1 MRRSGSARPLRGN
14 NARSF
19 RTVGLV
25 VVATVLVSASRP
37 ALSQTLD
44 LSTFSYFPQRTT
56 PATAADPYGYALDR
70 PSLPAGTPQTTVFE
84 FNANWGNLAVGQA
97 AALNTTATRAGLPVN
112 GLTGLGVTVAVIDSG
127 IDAQF
132 RTANPADGF
141 SSIHPEFVGR
151 LDTRSRAF
159 LAEGGATL
167 DILDRDGHGT
177 HVAGTI
183 GANRNGVGMM
193 GIAPDANIVALK
205 GIGAKGEPV
214 FDSEAA
220 LAYAASLPDVRV
232 VNGSYGPTIV
242 ANTTIWQTGDL
253 TSELA
258 AVRAALTAGKVLVF
272 ANGNDFASAPVVSR
286 NPTGIALF
294 PFIRPANAGLGVYND
309 GGRNFDFSSLAT
321 LPGSIIA
328 VANVDASLKI
338 SPDSNRCGVTA
349 NWCVSAPGGGTDD
362 GAAAI
367 LSAYPRAVAGTNVG
381 PSAQETYRAIT
392 GTSMATPHVSG
403 VLAVLFQAFPA
414 YSPLDI
420 VRLLFATTQD
430 LGTPGIDDI
439 YGRGLVRLDRALS
452 APAIDPAAAA
462 NTATLTAGETRY
474 WSAPVT
480 ANGTLT
486 VTGAGR
492 EQGAGSELV
501 VAGRTT
507 LRGAVRAEAV
517 DVEVDGTLTTPLL
530 TIAQNASLSGEG
542 DIFGNVDVKGLFSPG
557 SGNGG
562 DLVIHGNA
570 TLGDSS
576 LFHALIDASDAEDG
590 VVDYSVAVVAGQ
602 GHGFRVAGALVFDVF
617 GITGTNRIGGIG
629 SKFPLVLA
637 ADGASIL
644 GRFASVSVTAENGL
658 TGLPAASRIDLLYR
672 PDAIVGAITPAAYA
686 RLEANG
692 VALSD
697 RQRAVASALDR
708 ARGQPGDAMSD
719 QALAV
724 FDPLFGQSAADLPRV
739 FEQLS
744 GAGSSANA
752 QASVEDSRRFT
763 SLIGGR
769 LDALRSGTAG
779 IQGDFAPNLAT
790 ASTGTGGLFV
800 SPTAFVPTTFT
811 ALAGTPTGV
820 AGPGEA
826 RSGTGLW
833 GLGFGNGYR
842 VGADTSGPG
851 LRAQGGGLMLGADRA
866 IDPSLLVGAA
876 FGYARSSTTSSGTR
890 GTSDTYLGAAY
901 LGYQRDGVEVDAIAG
916 LAYATLDSLRSFA
929 PFGGVMTAR
938 GRADGL
944 GAVASVEAGYRFLV
958 PTEAGLLGIKPLVG
972 LAYNDLHRSGFA
984 ETGASGF
991 GLSFAGQ
998 TFGRATT
1005 FAGVST
1011 GLDLV
1016 TAGGL
1021 AIRPD
1026 LRLGWTHDLLDASP
1040 FTTTALLGLPFR
1052 TRDAWPGR
1060 DGVLV
1065 DARVTLWSYES
1076 VSLFAGYRGEF
1087 RSSAAS
1093 HQGHAGLR
1101 VSW

>member
-1 MRRSGSARPLRGN
+1 MRRSGKARP
-14 NARSF
+14 F
-19 RTVGLV
+19 RKAGLV
-25 VVATVLVSASRP
+25 AVSTVLALASRP
-37 ALSQTLD
+37 ARSQAVD
-44 LSTFSYFPQRTT
+44 LSTFAYFPQRTA
-56 PATAADPYGYALDR
+56 PASAADPYGFALDR
-70 PSLPAGTPQTTVFE
+70 PSLPPGTPQPTLFE
-84 FNANWGNLAVGQA
+84 FNANWGSLAVGQA
-97 AALNTTATRAGLPVN
+97 AALNTNATRAGLPVN

-132 RTANPADGF
+132 RTTNPADGF
-141 SSIHPEFVGR
+141 SSIHPEFVSR

-159 LAEGGATL
+159 LAETGQSL

-205 GIGAKGEPV
+205 AIGAKGEPA

-220 LAYAASLPDVRV
+220 LAYAASLPDVRI
-232 VNGSYGPTIV
+232 VNGSYGPTI
-242 ANTTIWQTGDL
+242 AAGTTVWQTGDL
-253 TSELA
+253 TSEYA
-258 AVRAALTAGKVLVF
+258 AVRAALTAGKILVF

-286 NPTGIALF
+286 NPTGIALY

-338 SPDSNRCGVTA
+338 SGDSNRCGVTA

-414 YSPLDI
+414 YSSLDI
-420 VRLLFATTQD
+420 VRVLLSTTQD
-430 LGTPGIDDI
+430 LGVPGIDDI

-452 APAIDPAAAA
+452 APAIDPAASA
-462 NTATLTAGETRY
+462 NTANLAPGETRY

-480 ANGTLT
+480 AAGTLT

-492 EQGAGSELV
+492 EQGTGSELV

-507 LRGAVRAEAV
+507 LRGTVRAESV
-517 DVEVDGTLTTPLL
+517 DIEVDGTLTTPQLS
-530 TIAQNASLSGEG
+530 IAQNASLSGEG
-542 DIFGNVDVKGLFSPG
+542 DIFGNVEVKGLFSPG

-562 DLVIHGNA
+562 DLVVHGNL
-570 TLGDSS
+570 TLAETS

-590 VVDYSVAVVAGQ
+590 VVDYSIAMVTGQ
-602 GHGFRVAGALVFDVF
+602 GHAFRAAGALVFDIF
-617 GITGTNRIGGIG
+617 GITGTNRIGEIG
-629 SKFPLVLA
+629 AKFPLVLA
-637 ADGASIL
+637 TDGASVL
-644 GRFASVSVTAENGL
+644 GRFISVSVTSDTGR

-672 PDAIVGAITPAAYA
+672 PNSIVGAITPAAYA
-686 RLEANG
+686 SLEANG
-692 VALSD
+692 VALSA
-697 RQRAVASALDR
+697 RQRAVGAALDR

-719 QALAV
+719 RALGV

-763 SLIGGR
+763 GLIGGR
-769 LDALRSGTAG
+769 LDALRSGTASV
-779 IQGDFAPNLAT
+779 QGDFAPSLAT

-800 SPTAFVPTTFT
+800 KPPAFVPTNRT
-811 ALAGTPTGV
+811 ALGV
-820 AGPGEA
+820 SPSRVADPAET
-826 RSGTGLW
+826 RSGTGIW

-842 VGADTSGPG
+842 IGADSSGPG

-876 FGYARSSTTSSGTR
+876 FGYARSSTTASGTR

-916 LAYATLDSLRSFA
+916 LAYATLDSLRAVA

-938 GRADGL
+938 GRTDGF
-944 GAVASVEAGYRFLV
+944 GAIASVEAGYRFLV
-958 PTEAGLLGIKPLVG
+958 PTEAGLLGIKPLAGV
-972 LAYNDLHRSGFA
+972 AYNDLHRSGFA
-984 ETGASGF
+984 ETGAGGF

-998 TFGRATT
+998 NFGRATT

-1021 AIRPD
+1021 ALRPD
-1026 LRLGWTHDLLDASP
+1026 LRLGWTHDLIDASP
-1040 FTTTALLGLPFR
+1040 FITTALLGQPFR
-1052 TRDAWPGR
+1052 TRDARPGR
-1060 DGVLV
+1060 DGLLV
-1065 DARVTLWSYES
+1065 DARVTLWSYQS
-1076 VSLFAGYRGEF
+1076 VSLFAGYRGEY
-1087 RSSAAS
+1087 RPNAAS